1 MTSPS
6 ALEQQHSDAPPTDIT
21 NRPRGPGTLSKVA
34 GAGVG
39 TGWIVIAQKFGL
51 GEPWTLALE
60 GAAPWIAVFIGAAGP
75 LVSAYILNKFNLRG
89 LKAAMAEFEIQV
101 AAAPVGSPSRATA
114 EANLEQL
121 RQMIN
126 ENLIDT
132 ASIFRRRRPH

>member
-6 ALEQQHSDAPPTDIT
+6 VPEPPSTPPTDIS

-39 TGWIVIAQKFGL
+39 TGWIVIAQKLGL
-51 GEPWTLALE
+51 AEPWTLIAE
-60 GAAPWIAVFIGAAGP
+60 SAAPWIAVSIGAIGP
-75 LVSAYILNKFNLRG
+75 LLSAYILNKFNLRG
-89 LKAAMAEFEIQV
+89 LKAAMTDFENQV
-101 AAAPVGSPSRATA
+101 ASAPVGSQSRITA
-114 EANLEQL
+114 EANIEQL

-132 ASIFRRRRPH
+132 ATIFRRRPS

>member
-1 MTSPS
+1 MTSPL
-6 ALEQQHSDAPPTDIT
+6 ALGQQHSSAPTDIS

-51 GEPWTLALE
+51 GEPWTLVLE
-60 GAAPWIAVFIGAAGP
+60 SSAPWIAVTIGAVGP
-75 LVSAYILNKFNLRG
+75 ILSAYILNKFNLRE
-89 LKAAMAEFEIQV
+89 LKKTMTEFETQV
-101 AAAPVGSPSRATA
+101 KNSPEGSESRKTA

-126 ENLIDT
+126 ENLADT
-132 ASIFRRRRPH
+132 ASIFRRRK

>member
-6 ALEQQHSDAPPTDIT
+6 APEQHSAPPPTDIT

-51 GEPWTLALE
+51 GEPWTLLVE
-60 GAAPWIAVFIGAAGP
+60 SAAPWIAVAIGAIGP
-75 LVSAYILNKFNLRG
+75 LLSMYILNKFNLRG
-89 LKAAMAEFEIQV
+89 LRAAIADFEQQI
-101 AAAPVGSPSRATA
+101 ANSPEGSQSRATA
-114 EANLEQL
+114 EANIEQL

-126 ENLIDT
+126 ENTLDT
-132 ASIFRRRRPH
+132 ASIFRRRKA